1 MRNFISFVK
10 TTILGGLIVLL
21 PAAILMLVFQWV
33 FRFVTNLIQP
43 LSHLIVRLLG
53 PLVKSI
59 PYTQLQGFISDLLA
73 ITIILA
79 ACFVVGVVVKT
90 RLGGWLYHN
99 VENSLLRIA
108 PGYTTVKEIVLQL
121 FGSKRPPFSRVALV
135 KLFGSDT
142 LVTTFITDEH
152 PDGSYTV
159 FMPTGPN
166 PTSGWIFHVPE
177 KDVQL
182 VDISVEHTMRTVI
195 GCGVGSKPLVQD
207 FKRKTENAMSD
218 ASGR

>member
-1 MRNFISFVK
+1 LRNFISFVK
-10 TTILGGLIVLL
+10 TAFLGGVIVLL
-21 PAAILMLVFQWV
+21 PAAILVLVFQWV

-43 LSHLIVRLLG
+43 LSQVIVQLLE
-53 PLVKSI
+53 PLAGFI
-59 PYTQLQGFISDLLA
+59 PYTQLQGFISDVLA
-73 ITIILA
+73 ISIILTV
-79 ACFVVGVVVKT
+79 CFLVGVLVKT
-90 RLGGWLYHN
+90 QLGGWLFQN

-142 LVTTFITDEH
+142 LVTTFVTDEH

-182 VDISVEHTMRTVI
+182 VDVSVEHTMRTVI
-195 GCGVGSKPLVQD
+195 GCGVGSKPLIQD
-207 FKRKTENAMSD
+207 FKRKTENA
-218 ASGR
+218 